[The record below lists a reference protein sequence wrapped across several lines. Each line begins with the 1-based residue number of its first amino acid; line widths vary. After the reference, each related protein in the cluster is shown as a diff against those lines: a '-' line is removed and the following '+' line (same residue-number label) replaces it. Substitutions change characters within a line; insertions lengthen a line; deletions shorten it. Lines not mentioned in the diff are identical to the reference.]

1 MQFSDCEKYWFT
13 ISHPENMKPV
23 GWCAVLSSPES
34 SPEKMWRQECF
45 HRYEDRNT
53 RPRECAP
60 ASEPPIHPPSIPQPI
75 VLGGY
80 CGGASPSSSP
90 GMAMLDP
97 APDAERRQGGVKRRR
112 TRELRRAVSSG
123 APATVAEVKDQLDV
137 VEQTTS
143 GFQNNCLWF
152 STQLAMGRLTD
163 SEQYSEE
170 AEAASAQ
177 GRQQIY
183 EELERVWP
191 VTDRRVEGP
200 NHSWWA
206 GCSWSSLADIN
217 DFQLMMG
224 EAHLFAL
231 AHLLQRPIVL
241 VEWRAPSVSIVRYS
255 PGYVVQPPLTFS
267 EALLAREDPTCV
279 WVRLH
284 ADHFRG
290 LVPSHRV

>member
-1 MQFSDCEKYWFT
+1 
-13 ISHPENMKPV
+13 MKAV

-90 GMAMLDP
+90 GVAVLDP

-152 STQLAMGRLTD
+152 STQLAMGRADSQTQSSTQRRQRQPARREGSRSMRSSSVCGPSPTD
-163 SEQYSEE
+163 GWRGPIIHGGQ
-170 AEAASAQ
+170 AA
-177 GRQQIY
+177 
-183 EELERVWP
+183 
-191 VTDRRVEGP
+191 
-200 NHSWWA
+200 A
-206 GCSWSSLADIN
+206 GAVSQTSTTSS
-217 DFQLMMG
+217 
-224 EAHLFAL
+224 
-231 AHLLQRPIVL
+231 
-241 VEWRAPSVSIVRYS
+241 
-255 PGYVVQPPLTFS
+255 
-267 EALLAREDPTCV
+267 
-279 WVRLH
+279 
-284 ADHFRG
+284 
-290 LVPSHRV
+290 